1 MDESSKKVYDLL
13 QDVFKNIWEQQKY
26 AELKNGV
33 MLTLNI
39 AIFAII
45 GRTYFSLNDTF
56 NCEKAYNLIFIG
68 LMFLF
73 VIHILIIVLSYFPKD
88 RNKEDFKWT
97 NDDINIFFY
106 GDIRKLQSES
116 YLKLL
121 QEKVNISDDINKP
134 ILLDLSNQLIILSE
148 VTQKKYNAFKNS
160 IYRLF
165 ILISCFV
172 IFTVFTI
179 FNYWS

>member
-1 MDESSKKVYDLL
+1 MDENSKKIYDIL
-13 QDVFKNIWEQQKY
+13 QDVFKNVWEQQKY

-45 GRTYFSLNDTF
+45 GRTYLSLNDIF
-56 NCEKAYNLIFIG
+56 NCEKAYNLMFIG
-68 LMFLF
+68 LLFLF

-88 RNKEDFKWT
+88 TNKEDIKWT
-97 NDDINIFFY
+97 NDEINIFFY

-121 QEKVNISDDINKP
+121 QEKIKISGDINKS
-134 ILLDLSNQLIILSE
+134 ILLDLANQLIILSKI
-148 VTQKKYNAFKNS
+148 TQNKYNAFKNS
-160 IYRLF
+160 IYRFF
-165 ILISCFV
+165 ILIICFV
-172 IFTVFTI
+172 FFTVFTI

>member
-1 MDESSKKVYDLL
+1 MDDNTKKIYNLL
-13 QDVFKNIWEQQKY
+13 QDIFKNIWEQQKY

-45 GRTYFSLNDTF
+45 GRTYLSLNDIF
-56 NCEKAYNLIFIG
+56 NCEKAYNIIFIG

-73 VIHILIIVLSYFPKD
+73 IIHILIIVLSYFPKD
-88 RNKEDFKWT
+88 SNKEDFKWT

-106 GDIRKLQSES
+106 GDIRKLNSES

-121 QEKVNISDDINKP
+121 QEKVNVSEKINKP

-148 VTQKKYNAFKNS
+148 ITQNKYNAFKNS
-160 IYRLF
+160 IYRFF
-165 ILISCFV
+165 ILIIGFV
-172 IFTVFTI
+172 FFTVFTI